1 LNLQNDMENKLRKEG
16 YKFTKQRKSILEVFL
31 RERKSLLSLQ
41 QIYEKVKE
49 KYPTVD
55 FSTIYRNI
63 ELLVNLDIIHKIYT
77 GKPYGSYKLK
87 ELNKHHHH
95 IICID
100 CGKAE
105 VIEFCPLGL
114 LESQLKKKN
123 FLPMEHNFEVF
134 GYCAE
139 CKVKKGELL

>member
-1 LNLQNDMENKLRKEG
+1 MENKLRKG
-16 YKFTKQRKSILEVFL
+16 AINLQSKKIYIGGFL
-31 RERKSLLSLQ
+31 RKKVLSLQ

-105 VIEFCPLGL
+105 VIEFCPWD
-114 LESQLKKKN
+114 
-123 FLPMEHNFEVF
+123 
-134 GYCAE
+134 Y
-139 CKVKKGELL
+139 